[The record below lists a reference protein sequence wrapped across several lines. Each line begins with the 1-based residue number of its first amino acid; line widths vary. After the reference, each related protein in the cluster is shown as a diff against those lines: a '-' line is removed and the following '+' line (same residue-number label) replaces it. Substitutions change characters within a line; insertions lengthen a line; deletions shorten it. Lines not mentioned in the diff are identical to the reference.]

1 VKLRYTHLAL
11 ADLRSIL
18 DHISVNSP
26 QGARHVQRRLQQ
38 VANLLRSFPEVGIQT
53 ADPTVRRLTAHPYPF
68 LIFYEITADEIVVHA
83 IRHSARDPSGM
94 PGGE

>member
-1 VKLRYTHLAL
+1 VKLRYTKPAL

-18 DHISVNSP
+18 DYISISSP
-26 QGARHVQRRLQQ
+26 QGAQRVRRRLRQI
-38 VANLLRSFPEVGIQT
+38 ANLLRSFPQAGIHT
-53 ADPTVRRLTAHPYPF
+53 ADPTIRRLTAHPYPF

-94 PGGE
+94 PGSE